1 MSGLENTHTHY
12 TAQEK
17 VRVCSDSNFRD
28 KGKTELRKHHAPA
41 SGQRHG
47 EKTGPPGVQ
56 RETVFP
62 AGSVFVARTQARV
75 TGTARGHETTAART
89 SVDRAAQT
97 DGDPRR
103 GRAEICEP
111 PS

>member
-1 MSGLENTHTHY
+1 MRVTRPRKKFGFAP
-12 TAQEK
+12 TATSEI
-17 VRVCSDSNFRD
+17 
-28 KGKTELRKHHAPA
+28 KGKQSFANITLRHQAN
-41 SGQRHG
+41 GT
-47 EKTGPPGVQ
+47 KTGPPGVQ

-103 GRAEICEP
+103 GHAEICEP